1 MDLRQMQ
8 YFVSLY
14 EEGNVTRAARRLN
27 VVQPALSMQ
36 IAKLEAE
43 LGQRL
48 FERSRQGMA
57 PTAAGR
63 VLFRHLMPIL
73 RDISA
78 ARQAMAK
85 LGGEISGQIAI
96 GLITSV
102 TQSVLAR
109 TLATFTAR
117 HPSVEVNVAEGYTAT
132 FMDWVASGQL
142 DFAIINQPRKRVG
155 LVAEPILDEEMV
167 LVTSAAT
174 ELPVPA
180 PVTLRDAARLKLVV
194 PSKRHGLRQLLDQHA
209 EAEGIDLSP
218 KFEVDALVPLSEMV
232 AATDWVTIL
241 PAIAV
246 HRGLNDGR
254 LRAYPIVEP
263 RMVRTLA
270 WVHHPRRPLSPAAS
284 KFIEIMTENLVRAEA
299 EVSAKVSRR
308 GGAAPAARPSR
319 GMNGGR

>member
-1 MDLRQMQ
+1 MQ

-43 LGQRL
+43 LGQKL

-63 VLFRHLMPIL
+63 ILFRHLLPIL
-73 RDISA
+73 RDVSA
-78 ARQAMAK
+78 AKQEMAR
-85 LGGEISGQIAI
+85 LSGEISGRIAI

-109 TLATFTAR
+109 SLATFASR

-142 DFAIINQPRKRVG
+142 DFAIINQTRKRVG
-155 LVAEPILDEEMV
+155 LVSEPILDEEMV
-167 LVTSAAT
+167 LVTGASA
-174 ELPVPA
+174 ELPVPT
-180 PVTLRDAARLKLVV
+180 PVALRDVAKLKLVV
-194 PSKRHGLRQLLDQHA
+194 PSKRHGLRQVLDQHA
-209 EAEGIDLSP
+209 EAEGIELSP
-218 KFEVDALVPLSEMV
+218 KYEVDALVPLAELV
-232 AATDWVTIL
+232 ASTDWVTIL
-241 PAIAV
+241 PAITV
-246 HRGLNDGR
+246 HGSLNDGS

-270 WVHHPRRPLSPAAS
+270 WVHHPRHPLSPAAS
-284 KFIEIMTENLVRAEA
+284 KFVEIMTADLVQAA
-299 EVSAKVSRR
+299 ADVAATVLGRR
-308 GGAAPAARPSR
+308 
-319 GMNGGR
+319 

>member
-1 MDLRQMQ
+1 VDLRQMQ

-36 IAKLEAE
+36 LSKLEAE
-43 LGQRL
+43 LGQKL

-63 VLFRHLMPIL
+63 ILFRHLIPIL

-78 ARQAMAK
+78 AKQEMAR

-102 TQSVLAR
+102 TQSVLSR
-109 TLATFTAR
+109 SLATFAAR
-117 HPSVEVNVAEGYTAT
+117 HPNVEVNVAEGYTAT

-142 DFAIINQPRKRVG
+142 DFAIINQPRKRIG
-155 LVAEPILDEEMV
+155 LASEPILDEEMV
-167 LVTSAAT
+167 LVTSAAAQ
-174 ELPVPA
+174 LPVPA
-180 PVTLRDAARLKLVV
+180 PVTLRDVVKLKLVV
-194 PSKRHGLRQLLDQHA
+194 PSKRHGLRQVLDQHA
-209 EAEGIDLSP
+209 EAEGVDLSP
-218 KFEVDALVPLSEMV
+218 RFEVDALIPLAELV

-241 PAIAV
+241 PAITV

-254 LRAYPIVEP
+254 LRAYSIVEP

-270 WVHHPRRPLSPAAS
+270 WVHHPRHPLSPAAS
-284 KFIEIMTENLVRAEA
+284 KFIEIMTANLVQAEA
-299 EVSAKVSRR
+299 EVAAKVL
-308 GGAAPAARPSR
+308 
-319 GMNGGR
+319 GGR

>member
-1 MDLRQMQ
+1 MQ

-43 LGQRL
+43 LGQKL

-63 VLFRHLMPIL
+63 ILFRHLMPIL

-78 ARQAMAK
+78 AKQEMAR
-85 LGGEISGQIAI
+85 LGGEISGRIAI

-102 TQSVLAR
+102 TQSVLSR
-109 TLATFTAR
+109 SLATFAAR
-117 HPSVEVNVAEGYTAT
+117 HPNVEVDVAEGYTAT

-155 LVAEPILDEEMV
+155 LVSEPILDEEMV
-167 LVTSAAT
+167 LVTSASA
-174 ELPVPA
+174 EPPVPA
-180 PVTLRDAARLKLVV
+180 PVSLRDVVKLKLVV
-194 PSKRHGLRQLLDQHA
+194 PSKRHGLRQVLDQHA
-209 EAEGIDLSP
+209 EAEGFDLSP
-218 KFEVDALVPLSEMV
+218 KFEVDALAPLAELV
-232 AATDWVTIL
+232 ATTDWVTIL
-241 PAIAV
+241 PAIIV
-246 HRGLNDGR
+246 HRGLNDGT

-270 WVHHPRRPLSPAAS
+270 WVHHPRHPLSPAAS
-284 KFIEIMTENLVRAEA
+284 KFIEIMTENLVQAEA
-299 EVSAKVSRR
+299 DVAKVLGRR
-308 GGAAPAARPSR
+308 
-319 GMNGGR
+319 